1 MQLSELL
8 ASVEAILFVAG
19 DPVNVAE
26 LAHSMNLTQSEMDEA
41 LSQLQQSYIDS
52 GRGIRL
58 NRNGGAAY
66 LSIDPARARTVET
79 FLQPMKKQAL
89 SQAVLETLSVIA
101 YRQPATRAEIEAVR
115 GVKCDYSVQ
124 MLLKRGLI
132 EEAGQRETLGRP
144 TEYRTTDKFLM
155 HFGIESVDELP
166 DINSIKPDADEAP
179 AETGHVAGV
188 KGPFEK

>member
-1 MQLSELL
+1 MQINDIL
-8 ASVEAILFVAG
+8 AAVEAILFVSG

-26 LAHSMNLTQSEMDEA
+26 LAHHFNMTGSEMDDA
-41 LSQLQQSYIDS
+41 LGELSRSYAD
-52 GRGIRL
+52 GNRGIRL
-58 NRNGGAAY
+58 NRNGGEAY
-66 LSIDPARARTVET
+66 LSIDPARARMVET

-89 SQAVLETLSVIA
+89 SQAVMETLSVIA

-155 HFGIESVDELP
+155 HFGIESIDELP
-166 DINSIKPDADEAP
+166 DINALKADEAEP
-179 AETGHVAGV
+179 GDAAGHVAGV

>member
-41 LSQLQQSYIDS
+41 LSQLQQSYIDF